1 MRHAPITSEYA
12 LDRGLI
18 HSSRSSINASTGSA
32 NVTSLAATRALGLWP
47 LVSEVET
54 RLKPLNHKE
63 DQIDTSSHQ
72 RDIGAAP

>member
-1 MRHAPITSEYA
+1 M
-12 LDRGLI
+12 
-18 HSSRSSINASTGSA
+18 
-32 NVTSLAATRALGLWP
+32 TSLAATRALGLWP

-63 DQIDTSSHQ
+63 DQIDTSSLQ

>member
-1 MRHAPITSEYA
+1 
-12 LDRGLI
+12 
-18 HSSRSSINASTGSA
+18 
-32 NVTSLAATRALGLWP
+32 VTSLAATRALGLWP